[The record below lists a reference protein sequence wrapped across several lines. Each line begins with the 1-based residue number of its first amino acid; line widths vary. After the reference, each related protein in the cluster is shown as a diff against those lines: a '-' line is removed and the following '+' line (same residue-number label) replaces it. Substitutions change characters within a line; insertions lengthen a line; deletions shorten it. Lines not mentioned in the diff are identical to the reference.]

1 MSARLGLLLAGLF
14 CALAC
19 VLTACKARVE
29 AAPPPAAP
37 SKPQIV
43 FLYGDSTMQNMGEAR
58 LKAQLPPGSQVSNRG
73 QAGQCATEAVDA
85 FVADM
90 PKLPTGST
98 VVGLWGIN
106 DARRCGTT
114 LAVFIA
120 TIQRMQVAVVS
131 NGKRFIL
138 MTPSPTYAEPENTLL
153 KQYAEQERRLGYR
166 LADFRLW
173 IEDPAVYKNYNFGD
187 EVAVDGTHPTPKIYD
202 WLAPKLAGVIVGR

>member
-1 MSARLGLLLAGLF
+1 VSARRACLLAGLF
-14 CALAC
+14 CT
-19 VLTACKARVE
+19 LTACKVQVE
-29 AAPPPAAP
+29 AAAPPAAKF
-37 SKPQIV
+37 KPQIV

-85 FVADM
+85 FVAAM
-90 PKLPTGST
+90 PSLPAGAT

-106 DARRCGTT
+106 DARRCGTP
-114 LAVFIA
+114 LAAFIA
-120 TIQRMQVAVVS
+120 IISRMQTAVAS
-131 NGKRFIL
+131 SGKRFIL

-173 IEDPAVYKNYNFGD
+173 IEDPAVVKNFNFGD

-202 WLAPKLAGVIVGR
+202 WLAPKLAGVIVGK